1 MLVDCLHKSLEQRNL
16 ESFGDRGVL
25 VQTLGCN
32 LNSLL
37 LLLIKILLLPYMLYI
52 LWIGKCL
59 HFIIIYDLPNLHIYI

>member
-1 MLVDCLHKSLEQRNL
+1 MLVDCLQKSLEQRNS

-37 LLLIKILLLPYMLYI
+37 LLLIKMLLLPYVFHI
-52 LWIGKCL
+52 LEIGKCL
-59 HFIIIYDLPNLHIYI
+59 HFNMIYDLPNLHLYI